1 MDDLLL
7 KQTKF
12 YYVRAW
18 TVVKGEKTAGQR
30 WLLGPGASTQQPRRG
45 PHLDGVLCVGGFVH
59 TSLAHGVGAHTDVLL
74 DLIAVGEVDVVPV

>member
-1 MDDLLL
+1 MLDRTENIHDLKNNFLMDDLLS

-30 WLLGPGASTQQPRRG
+30 CLLGRG
-45 PHLDGVLCVGGFVH
+45 PAHSSPGWGLTLTAYSAPVALCTHRLH
-59 TSLAHGVGAHTDVLL
+59 T
-74 DLIAVGEVDVVPV
+74 E